1 MFCMDGRNS
10 SKMNG
15 NFSQVA
21 AGGEWTGVWSGRKG
35 GGYQDYKLINWFPIP
50 PELSSTLLLF
60 PERGRSQVGGQERLT
75 IRIEILIGRN
85 VDETGNNVVSNS
97 VTSCIRTYIYIY
109 IHTCI
114 HLFFCYCSYFP
125 GREGVGWGANWDNDT
140 VSNS

>member
-1 MFCMDGRNS
+1 
-10 SKMNG
+10 MNG

-97 VTSCIRTYIYIY
+97 VTSCIRTYIYI
-109 IHTCI
+109 HTYMYSFVFLL
-114 HLFFCYCSYFP
+114 LFVFP
-125 GREGVGWGANWDNDT
+125 GKGRSRMGGKLGQ
-140 VSNS
+140 